1 MGYSTDLTDFIAECR
16 FEEAITEDP
25 PPGPMLVEPE
35 LLEHTSP

>member
-25 PPGPMLVEPE
+25 PPGPKLVEPE